1 MSRAIKMILLGII
14 LVGINDCANNETQS
28 IETLTYSKTVYGGCN
43 ENSEGAILSK
53 AVYEND
59 TLYWEISDDTL
70 KIFTGIQYICCAPF
84 FVESYQNG
92 DSVTVMIEDTCRT
105 PYDSCYCR
113 CICYYEFLTMFT
125 GYDDDRYHLLVYLH
139 DPRQTQDSLLWC
151 VEIP

>member
-28 IETLTYSKTVYGGCN
+28 TETLTYSKTEYGGCN
-43 ENSEGAILSK
+43 ANSEGAILSK

-70 KIFTGIQYICCAPF
+70 KIFTGLQYICCAPF
-84 FVESYQNG
+84 VVEAGQTA
-92 DSVTVMIEDTCRT
+92 DSLKIMISDTCSY
-105 PYDSCYCR
+105 PYETCYCK

-125 GYDDDRYHLLVYLH
+125 GYDDDRYHLSVYLH
-139 DPRQTQDSLLWC
+139 DPRQSQDSLLWC